1 MIFIIFLT
9 EHHMQYSAISHMIY
23 ELNIVEDFITMYIQ
37 RFIIF
42 QYVEFSFDSVFQC
55 TGCPSKK
62 KKIKKI
68 QISEVQ
74 MIQVVDMNY
83 CR

>member
-1 MIFIIFLT
+1 
-9 EHHMQYSAISHMIY
+9 MIY
-23 ELNIVEDFITMYIQ
+23 ELNIVEDFIIMYIQ
-37 RFIIF
+37 RFINF
-42 QYVEFSFDSVFQC
+42 QYVEFSIWLSVSVYWLSIQ
-55 TGCPSKK
+55 KK
-62 KKIKKI
+62 KRKIKKI

>member
-23 ELNIVEDFITMYIQ
+23 ELNIVEDFIIMYIQ

-42 QYVEFSFDSVFQC
+42 QYVEFSIWLSV
-55 TGCPSKK
+55 SVYWLSIKK
-62 KKIKKI
+62 KKIEKI